1 MGQREAGVGGAGHNN
16 IIGNPLIGKRRGA
29 NDADTES
36 YIDALR
42 NDLADGLVRNNG
54 RDDVGIITENLNPVV
69 VNDANKVPAAVH
81 RDTLGPTGSE
91 LAVAV
96 AITAPLS
103 QIVAVAIEL
112 INAVIGRIEHI
123 DIVAAVHRNGLEP
136 LGLDDVVAV
145 WRTAPLRQIASPI
158 QRATEATNS

>member
-1 MGQREAGVGGAGHNN
+1 
-16 IIGNPLIGKRRGA
+16 
-29 NDADTES
+29 
-36 YIDALR
+36 
-42 NDLADGLVRNNG
+42 
-54 RDDVGIITENLNPVV
+54 
-69 VNDANKVPAAVH
+69 
-81 RDTLGPTGSE
+81 
-91 LAVAV
+91 
-96 AITAPLS
+96 LS